1 MPDHEYIL
9 VQDPPE
15 YLLDELRKRGFDV
28 TKAYLG
34 IFGYTTDYQTD
45 LVCHAINNLMRNTT
59 DWTPI
64 EWDELTPCVRRTF
77 MYMAADSDEFMEKA
91 RLPTGFSYEEQI
103 NCVLD
108 KSHDHIVP
116 CHKQQ
121 STEDQAPPH
130 SKPPPHSAPAPN

>member
-34 IFGYTTDYQTD
+34 IFGYTTDHQTD
-45 LVCHAINNLMRNTT
+45 LVCHAVNNLMRDTP

-64 EWDELTPCVRRTF
+64 DWNQLEPDAQRNL
-77 MYMAADSDEFMEKA
+77 MLMAADSDTFMEKG
-91 RLPTGFSYEEQI
+91 RLMTDWVYEEQI
-103 NCVLD
+103 NCILD
-108 KSHDHIVP
+108 LSHDHIVP
-116 CHKQQ
+116 C
-121 STEDQAPPH
+121 
-130 SKPPPHSAPAPN
+130 N